1 MDTKGFFIYSKSDC
15 KYCVEVKKLLDLIG
29 MPYNSKECVFESE
42 EEKQEFLNMIKE
54 KNNGKAW
61 NTFPMVF
68 HDGNFIGGYK
78 ETGGYLEKMN
88 AFNDSDF

>member
-15 KYCVEVKKLLDLIG
+15 KYCVQVKKLLDLIG
-29 MPYNSKECVFESE
+29 MHYNSKECVFESE

-54 KNNGKAW
+54 KNNGKVW

-78 ETGGYLEKMN
+78 ETGVYLEKMN